1 MGASVPVRLRPLIVT
16 VLAVPTLRVSNV
28 PAAAVMPML
37 SPVMK
42 PLDVPPDKVAV
53 VVPSNILS
61 FAVIAEIVTSF
72 AVIVPVTV
80 FSVRM

>member
-1 MGASVPVRLRPLIVT
+1 MAASVPVRLRPLIVT
-16 VLAVPTLRVSNV
+16 VLAVPTLRVSNI
-28 PAAAVMPML
+28 PAAVMPML

>member
-1 MGASVPVRLRPLIVT
+1 MAASVPVRLRPLIVT

-28 PAAAVMPML
+28 PTAAVMPML

-42 PLDVPPDKVAV
+42 PLDVPPDSVAV
-53 VVPSNILS
+53 VFPSNILS

-80 FSVRM
+80 FSATM